1 MSQLERLQESSRK
14 APKKSD
20 VKPKTKAAWKYVNL
34 SPTKDEKA
42 LIVDKY
48 SDPRD
53 LVQMLTIIA
62 DNEYRVGI
70 KYRETD
76 GAFQVSVYA
85 PEKDHVNAGMSLCA
99 YAGDVERAL
108 SIIFWGVTDKF
119 GLLTKWPT
127 GQLNFDTEW

>member
-1 MSQLERLQESSRK
+1 MSQLERLQEQSRKTTKKDAKPKSSR
-14 APKKSD
+14 PQ
-20 VKPKTKAAWKYVNL
+20 WRYVNL
-34 SPTKDEKA
+34 SPTKDERA
-42 LIVDKY
+42 LITEKY

-70 KYRETD
+70 KYRELD
-76 GAFQVSVYA
+76 GAYQVSVNA

-108 SIIFWGVTDKF
+108 SIVFWGITDKY
-119 GLLTKWPT
+119 GLLVQWPT
-127 GQLNFDTEW
+127 SQLTWDID